1 MLSLL
6 ANTMSL
12 ATRQDG
18 WSDPDY
24 RNHQRTAR
32 STAQYEREEA
42 EKQHQSHRNLRIR

>member
-6 ANTMSL
+6 ANTMSI

-18 WSDPDY
+18 WNDPDY

-32 STAQYEREEA
+32 STAQKEREEA
-42 EKQHQSHRNLRIR
+42 EKQHQAYRHLRMR